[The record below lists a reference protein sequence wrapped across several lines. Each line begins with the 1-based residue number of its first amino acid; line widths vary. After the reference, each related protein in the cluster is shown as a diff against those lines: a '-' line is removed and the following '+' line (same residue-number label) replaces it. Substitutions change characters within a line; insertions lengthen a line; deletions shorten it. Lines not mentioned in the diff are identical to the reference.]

1 MENGSDSEMTD
12 HMNKHEDARRNVSI
26 RRIIIIMALV
36 TTVISILLLTA
47 TYYMSIPHRIEHH
60 NRPN

>member
-1 MENGSDSEMTD
+1 
-12 HMNKHEDARRNVSI
+12 MNKHEDARRNVSI